1 MSGRQLSGAWNFRDI
16 AESTG
21 LRAGRFFRSSELSG
35 LDDSGRDAFRRL
47 GITDV
52 ADLRSPQEVE
62 RRGPGAVP
70 DGVVVSKL
78 DEVPLSV
85 DGGLAGSTGRGAVLV
100 PPGAVLITGAS
111 AATFMST

>member
-1 MSGRQLSGAWNFRDI
+1 MVCPEEPELLDEEELDEEELEP
-16 AESTG
+16 ES
-21 LRAGRFFRSSELSG
+21 
-35 LDDSGRDAFRRL
+35 
-47 GITDV
+47 
-52 ADLRSPQEVE
+52 
-62 RRGPGAVP
+62 AVP